1 MKALTWNS
9 TDKGE
14 DKVAME
20 RFLDDVGWGAL
31 FITVGVLW
39 LVPAGQFPRGTW
51 MIAIGVILLVLNVA
65 RYMLRIRVN
74 GFTMVAGTVALLAG
88 AGAAY
93 AVDLPI
99 FPIALVVIGVCLLLG
114 SARKNFRRSTDQE
127 HGACC

>member
-39 LVPAGQFPRGTW
+39 LAPAGQFPRGTW
-51 MIAIGVILLVLNVA
+51 MIVIGVILLVLNVA